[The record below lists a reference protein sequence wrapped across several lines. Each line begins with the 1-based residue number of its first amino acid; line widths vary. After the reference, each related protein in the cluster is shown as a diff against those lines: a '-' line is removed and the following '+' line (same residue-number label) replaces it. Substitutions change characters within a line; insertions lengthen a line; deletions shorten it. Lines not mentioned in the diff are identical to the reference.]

1 MPAEGADAWLSGR
14 TVQFEPVERD
24 VEPIPK
30 GVRSKIGGEKEEA

>member
-1 MPAEGADAWLSGR
+1 MVEWTYGP
-14 TVQFEPVERD
+14 FEPVERD